1 MRRCPDAGTDSPGRY
16 DTTKIPTRRIDAF
29 RLVEVILDYIA
40 FWTISRSIHS
50 QHLSIRPLKSGSSAL
65 ERPGADPVTR
75 EAYSHE
81 VSSAGFWPGGN
92 GIDGPAFYSYAAP
105 EPPHFAQQPVR
116 PAAAFYHTQLKEFLL
131 MYDDVRKTDSPRT
144 TLMDFLQSTYE
155 AAAILGDWN
164 RKTLEREVE
173 ASL

>member
-1 MRRCPDAGTDSPGRY
+1 MNARAPIRSLAKRT
-16 DTTKIPTRRIDAF
+16 PTRSQA
-29 RLVEVILDYIA
+29 LDFGPEA
-40 FWTISRSIHS
+40 TASTVRV
-50 QHLSIRPLKSGSSAL
+50 LLIRCA
-65 ERPGADPVTR
+65 GAASPCRT
-75 EAYSHE
+75 A
-81 VSSAGFWPGGN
+81 
-92 GIDGPAFYSYAAP
+92 
-105 EPPHFAQQPVR
+105 VR

-144 TLMDFLQSTYE
+144 MLMDFLQSTYE